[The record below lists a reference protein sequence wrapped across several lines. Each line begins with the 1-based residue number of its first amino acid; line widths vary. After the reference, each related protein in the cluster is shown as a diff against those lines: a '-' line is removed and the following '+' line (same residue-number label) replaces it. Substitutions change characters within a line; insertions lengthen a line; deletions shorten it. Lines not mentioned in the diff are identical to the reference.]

1 MSKLYRLKKEYDTGV
16 SLEEAISQRI
26 SWEHGVAQQRGMP
39 RLPLGHVPRVVV
51 EMLEEVTPAE
61 PAPPNDTQLSA
72 GRKSR
77 RKS

>member
-1 MSKLYRLKKEYDTGV
+1 MSKLYRLKKEFDTGV

-51 EMLEEVTPAE
+51 EMLEEVSPAE
-61 PAPPNDTQLSA
+61 SEKPS
-72 GRKSR
+72 GKSKSSKSR
-77 RKS
+77 